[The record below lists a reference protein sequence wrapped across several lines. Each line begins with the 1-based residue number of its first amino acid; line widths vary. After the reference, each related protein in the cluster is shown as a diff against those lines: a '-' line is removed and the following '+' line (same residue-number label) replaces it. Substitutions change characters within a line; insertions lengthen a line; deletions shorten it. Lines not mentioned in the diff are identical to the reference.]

1 MKSNVQQQR
10 PKSIGQTP
18 DEHSEKPDARVA
30 ADGRYDWLREEWKQS
45 GHCDHYRLEGVDRA
59 LHAAQGVQGLL
70 LRDQRGRS
78 LEACAPEELFHDGLD
93 PVEVESL
100 HEAVQLILCAA
111 IDNLEYLR
119 TGRVG

>member
-1 MKSNVQQQR
+1 MASNVQQQR

-18 DEHSEKPDARVA
+18 DTHSEKSDSRVP
-30 ADGRYDWLREEWKQS
+30 ADGRHDWLREEWRQS
-45 GHCDHYRLEGVDRA
+45 GHADHFRLEGVDRA

-78 LEACAPEELFHDGLD
+78 LAACAPEELFHDGLD

-100 HEAVQLILCAA
+100 HEAVQLLLFAA
-111 IDNLEYLR
+111 IDKLEHLR
-119 TGRVG
+119 AGRIG

>member
-1 MKSNVQQQR
+1 MQTNVQQQR
-10 PKSIGQTP
+10 AKSIGQSP
-18 DEHSEKPDARVA
+18 DAHSEKSDSRVP
-30 ADGRYDWLREEWKQS
+30 ADGRHDWLREEWRRS
-45 GHCDHYRLEGVDRA
+45 GHADHFRLEGIDRA

>member
-18 DEHSEKPDARVA
+18 DDHSEKPDTRVP

-45 GHCDHYRLEGVDRA
+45 GHGDHYRLEGVDRA
-59 LHAAQGVQGLL
+59 LHAAQGLQGIL
-70 LRDQRGRS
+70 LRDQRGRA
-78 LEACAPEELFHDGLD
+78 LEACAPDELSHDGLD
-93 PVEVESL
+93 PIEVESM